1 MRIVPRASLTG
12 VLGLVICLCLGAEE
26 LLVRLAGDHLRVT
39 APKLSFLTGKPL
51 ERLRDGHSVAFNMQ
65 LSALGESKTS
75 VLRRSFERCVVSYD
89 LWEEK
94 FSVTRMRS
102 SPSSA
107 SRLSA
112 KAAEQWCVDNV
123 SLPSAGLP
131 QDRSIWIRL
140 EIHAQGPKDPPLLS
154 DDDSVSLS
162 ALVEIFSRVT
172 KAQPS
177 NSWKVEAGPLKIA
190 DLPKDQARARGGD

>member
-1 MRIVPRASLTG
+1 F
-12 VLGLVICLCLGAEE
+12 
-26 LLVRLAGDHLRVT
+26 LA
-39 APKLSFLTGKPL
+39 GKPL
-51 ERLRDGHSVAFNMQ
+51 ERLRNGHSVAFNMQ
-65 LSALGESKTS
+65 LSALGEAKTS

-112 KAAEQWCVDNV
+112 KAAEQWCVDNI

-131 QDRSIWIRL
+131 RDRSIWIRL
-140 EIHAQGPKDPPLLS
+140 DIQAQGPKDPPILS
-154 DDDSVSLS
+154 DDEGVSLA

-172 KAQPS
+172 GTQPP
-177 NSWKVEAGPLKIA
+177 NSWKLEAGPLKIA
-190 DLPKDQARARGGD
+190 DLPKEQARARGAD